1 MIEMI
6 KKTARWK
13 DYFKFREA
21 EVKLSCFVT
30 IVLIMVSV
38 FVNMYGNFEQYEGE
52 IKSLFYCLIGAF
64 IGIAG
69 FSLSGI
75 AILTSMF
82 TEKQIETIEKNNGK
96 GVIEKIMSSFA
107 FLAFNVVFAVVF
119 MVFLLIIIIGIEGM
133 PNKLVF
139 YLLETLEIYII
150 FFNLFYTVSL
160 VFNCIQCFTIKRIYD
175 VNSEKDFFDKAN
187 EVRIDYILSYV
198 LSQNNISREKFLE
211 TLDKYS
217 ANSEYE
223 EELIEYFKNYY
234 RKN

>member
-1 MIEMI
+1 MIEI
-6 KKTARWK
+6 IRKNGRWK
-13 DYFKFREA
+13 DYFKFKEA
-21 EVKLSCFVT
+21 EVKLSCMVT
-30 IVLIMVSV
+30 VILVLVSIL
-38 FVNMYGNFEQYEGE
+38 VNMYGKFEQYQPE

-82 TEKQIETIEKNNGK
+82 TEKQIETIEKNNGR
-96 GVIEKIMSSFA
+96 GVIERIMSSFA
-107 FLAFNVVFAVVF
+107 FLAFNVVFAVLF
-119 MVFLLIIIIGIEGM
+119 MIILLIIITGIEKM
-133 PNKLVF
+133 PPQIIF
-139 YLLETLEIYII
+139 YLLEALYTYIV

-187 EVRIDYILSYV
+187 EVRIDYILSYI
-198 LSQNNISREKFLE
+198 LRQNNISREQFLE
-211 TLDKYS
+211 TLDGYS

-223 EELIEYFKNYY
+223 EALIDYFKNYY
-234 RKN
+234 RES